1 MEHLEVAIDSTTKR
15 NRALEEELSNLKK
28 YFATVVPGA
37 APVRISRQELRPLT
51 PADVASLRCVCVM
64 LGGVGGGGR
73 GGCVSVFVCVCFYVS
88 VDA

>member
-1 MEHLEVAIDSTTKR
+1 MDQLEVAIDSTTKR

-51 PADVASLRCVCVM
+51 PADVASLRCVCVCD
-64 LGGVGGGGR
+64 VGGEGEGR
-73 GGCVSVFVCVCFYVS
+73 GEHVIFL
-88 VDA
+88 